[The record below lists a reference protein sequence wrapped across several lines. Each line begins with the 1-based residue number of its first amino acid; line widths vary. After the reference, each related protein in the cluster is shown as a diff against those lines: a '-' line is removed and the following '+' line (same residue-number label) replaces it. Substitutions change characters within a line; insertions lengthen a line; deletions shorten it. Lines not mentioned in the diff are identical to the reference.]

1 MYGLYMRYKP
11 FAEDVYPLPTLN
23 HSLQHDHQQHKQH
36 NNPDPAETAQL
47 DIFSA
52 EPPMTEIFTSPT
64 AGPSTEAQSIPT
76 PVEVIPTLLLSG
88 NPVIPPIN
96 AYGTFSHTSNPGTS
110 HPHIAHRSF
119 STSSTDSS
127 VSTDDENRMLLP
139 SHVPRKEGV
148 MNNVSGDLIPFANV
162 FGHFFMGMVKTKR
175 KVFGNDLENGLDTPD
190 ESNTFVNANDESAQR
205 RWAESGE

>member
-1 MYGLYMRYKP
+1 MRYKP

-76 PVEVIPTLLLSG
+76 PVEVIPTLSLSG

-96 AYGTFSHTSNPGTS
+96 AYGTFSHTSNPGTP
-110 HPHIAHRSF
+110 HHHIAHRSF

-162 FGHFFMGMVKTKR
+162 FGHFFR
-175 KVFGNDLENGLDTPD
+175 GLLFPGRCWPGFWGSLSKLWFEPKEGYDIQALVQQTPQ
-190 ESNTFVNANDESAQR
+190 EIATRGSITV
-205 RWAESGE
+205 